1 MKITDY
7 LGLIAVFVLL
17 IACAPQAASPS
28 PTATPAPTDVPPTD
42 TPPPTPTDTPSPS
55 ATPLPPTSTATA
67 TPPPS
72 PTPTETP
79 FPDANFADCDVLT
92 RQQAESIL
100 GPLTFDPHPLEW
112 IGPDARRA
120 GICIYD
126 GTLNT
131 ATISMLWYDSEGDAR
146 AAYEMLSGGG
156 GEAIAGI
163 GDAALW
169 NETWLSLYVWRDLIT
184 FSVEMT
190 LPDGAREQA
199 IQIGQIAVVRI
210 P

>member
-28 PTATPAPTDVPPTD
+28 PTATPAPTDVAP
-42 TPPPTPTDTPSPS
+42 
-55 ATPLPPTSTATA
+55 TA
-67 TPPPS
+67 TPPPPPPHTPPPS
-72 PTPTETP
+72 ATPPPPT
-79 FPDANFADCDVLT
+79 PDANFADCDVLT